1 MREALFVPES
11 KAVDDLLAEMRARKT
26 HMAVVV
32 DEFGGT
38 DGIATLEDL
47 LEEIVGEIYDE
58 HDEAEAGLEVG
69 PDGSVGLDGGVSF
82 ADLLSGLDLD
92 DLEEDEEYDTV
103 AGYVIGTLGR
113 IPEPGD
119 RVPLGDV
126 RLEVAELIERRITR
140 LTLHGV
146 DDETVVRLCE
156 ALES

>member
-1 MREALFVPES
+1 M
-11 KAVDDLLAEMRARKT
+11 
-26 HMAVVV
+26 
-32 DEFGGT
+32 
-38 DGIATLEDL
+38 
-47 LEEIVGEIYDE
+47 
-58 HDEAEAGLEVG
+58 
-69 PDGSVGLDGGVSF
+69 
-82 ADLLSGLDLD
+82 
-92 DLEEDEEYDTV
+92 

-119 RVPLGDV
+119 RVPLGDA